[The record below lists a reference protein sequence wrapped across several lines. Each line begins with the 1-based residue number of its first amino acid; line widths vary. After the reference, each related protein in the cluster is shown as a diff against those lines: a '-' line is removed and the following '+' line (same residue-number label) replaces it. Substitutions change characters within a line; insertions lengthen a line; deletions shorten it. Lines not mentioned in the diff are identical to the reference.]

1 MLVIVALHS
10 GPQFRL
16 LPGVWCVRAYQ
27 SLPRAFRKHVKHV
40 ILLQP
45 SMLVKAAVTLL
56 YPFVSSKAHAKVKQ
70 VGAQHCSTEFSTPA
84 QIAAQNAD
92 MVVTAFHMTSAS
104 HMVALV
110 QGPLCQQCRSSL
122 LDMPVACSTCPAGH
136 ERASGPIFSRLHDQM
151 RCVQIVTAYSPRP
164 ALPAIVWL
172 ERLVLLGLFDMS
184 CVLFSRVLTCLLFS
198 LLLAGPAAVGH

>member
-1 MLVIVALHS
+1 MVVNPVNSVCLQGPYVLVIVALHH

-70 VGAQHCSTEFSTPA
+70 VGTQHCARCRRISLGS
-84 QIAAQNAD
+84 
-92 MVVTAFHMTSAS
+92 
-104 HMVALV
+104 
-110 QGPLCQQCRSSL
+110 CRSWV
-122 LDMPVACSTCPAGH
+122 VAGY
-136 ERASGPIFSRLHDQM
+136 R
-151 RCVQIVTAYSPRP
+151 
-164 ALPAIVWL
+164 
-172 ERLVLLGLFDMS
+172 
-184 CVLFSRVLTCLLFS
+184 
-198 LLLAGPAAVGH
+198 